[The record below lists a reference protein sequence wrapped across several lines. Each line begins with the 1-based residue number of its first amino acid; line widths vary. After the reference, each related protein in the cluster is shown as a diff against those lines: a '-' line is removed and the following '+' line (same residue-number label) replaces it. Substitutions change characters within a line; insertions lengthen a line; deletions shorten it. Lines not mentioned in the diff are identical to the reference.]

1 MNARVICESGVR
13 NCQLNW
19 PWCAR
24 SMSLVRRRETHPVPE
39 RWRVYNQIM
48 YNAKVKVPW
57 LIGTKHFPESKIIPR
72 IQNNF
77 GFWEVFWRS
86 VFGFW
91 DVFWILGSVLAK
103 FFWILGSVLSLQP
116 PYKGTLSVT
125 SAYAMRTSVINSQIV
140 LILRLI
146 CHDQRIYEQIIFCKT
161 GIKVTDCI
169 FLHK

>member
-1 MNARVICESGVR
+1 
-13 NCQLNW
+13 
-19 PWCAR
+19 
-24 SMSLVRRRETHPVPE
+24 MSIYSL
-39 RWRVYNQIM
+39 YNHLPSTEKINLLSTNYKAGQR
-48 YNAKVKVPW
+48 KHFRKFKFHR

-72 IQNNF
+72 IQNTF

-91 DVFWILGSVLAK
+91 EVLCPYE
-103 FFWILGSVLSLQP
+103 P

-140 LILRLI
+140 WILRLI

-161 GIKVTDCI
+161 GLSIKVTDCI

>member
-1 MNARVICESGVR
+1 
-13 NCQLNW
+13 
-19 PWCAR
+19 
-24 SMSLVRRRETHPVPE
+24 MSIYSLYIHLPSTEKINLLSTNYKPGQRKHFRKFKFHR
-39 RWRVYNQIM
+39 
-48 YNAKVKVPW
+48 

-72 IQNNF
+72 IQNTF

-91 DVFWILGSVLAK
+91 GSV
-103 FFWILGSVLSLQP
+103 FEFWHVFCRYEP

-140 LILRLI
+140 LILRLT
-146 CHDQRIYEQIIFCKT
+146 CHYQGIYEQIIFCST
-161 GIKVTDCI
+161 SLSIKVNCI

>member
-1 MNARVICESGVR
+1 
-13 NCQLNW
+13 
-19 PWCAR
+19 
-24 SMSLVRRRETHPVPE
+24 MSIYSLYIHLPSTEKINLLSTNYKPGQRKHFRKFKFHR
-39 RWRVYNQIM
+39 
-48 YNAKVKVPW
+48 

-72 IQNNF
+72 IQNTF

-91 DVFWILGSVLAK
+91 EVFWRSV
-103 FFWILGSVLSLQP
+103 FEFWHVFCRYEP

-125 SAYAMRTSVINSQIV
+125 SAYAIRTSVINSQIV
-140 LILRLI
+140 LILRVI

-161 GIKVTDCI
+161 GLSIKVADCI

>member
-1 MNARVICESGVR
+1 MNARVICESDVR
-13 NCQLNW
+13 NCQLNC

-24 SMSLVRRRETHPVPE
+24 SMSLVRRRETHPVRE
-39 RWRVYNQIM
+39 RWQVYKQIM

-57 LIGTKHFPESKIIPR
+57 PIGTKHFPESKII
-72 IQNNF
+72 QNTF

-91 DVFWILGSVLAK
+91 EVFWRSV
-103 FFWILGSVLSLQP
+103 FEFWQVFCRYEP

-161 GIKVTDCI
+161 GLSIKVNCI